1 MRNIMQPDFR
11 HIEDVNK
18 VSKETTKV
26 RFSTLKSGSLL

>member
-18 VSKETTKV
+18 VSKETTKIRKEKV
-26 RFSTLKSGSLL
+26 ENK